1 MKLLI
6 FGGTTEGRVL
16 AERAAALGAEVTVS
30 VATPLGA
37 EALAGLAGI
46 HVMAGRLDRPAMESL
61 LPGFA
66 ACVDATHP
74 YAKLVTAAVR
84 EACERTNTPLRR
96 LLRPESA
103 VASGNVVRVSS
114 CAGAAAFLAKQPGN
128 ILLATGSK
136 ELAAFSALAPERLYA
151 RVLPIH
157 ESIAACEALGLP
169 HRNILALQGPFSQKL
184 NEAMLE
190 QYNIAWLVTKDGGGA
205 GGFGEKLT
213 AAQNTGARLVLV
225 ERPADSGGDL
235 ETILHWIKEEII
247 TSAIK

>member
-1 MKLLI
+1 MRLLI

-37 EALAGLAGI
+37 EELAGLAGV
-46 HVMAGRLDRPAMESL
+46 HVLAGRLDRNAMEAL
-61 LPGFA
+61 LPGFD

-84 EACERTNTPLRR
+84 EACERTRTPLRR
-96 LLRPESA
+96 LLRPQSA
-103 VASGNVVRVSS
+103 AASGDMVRVSS
-114 CAGAAAFLAKQPGN
+114 CAGAAAFLAEQEGN

-136 ELAAFSALAPERLYA
+136 ELAAFSGLSPERLYA

-169 HRNILALQGPFSQKL
+169 HRNILALQGPFSRKM

-205 GGFGEKLT
+205 GGFGEKL
-213 AAQNTGARLVLV
+213 AAAERTGARLVLV
-225 ERPADSGGDL
+225 ERPEDGGDDM
-235 ETILHWIKEEII
+235 ETVLRWIKGGLQCG
-247 TSAIK
+247 